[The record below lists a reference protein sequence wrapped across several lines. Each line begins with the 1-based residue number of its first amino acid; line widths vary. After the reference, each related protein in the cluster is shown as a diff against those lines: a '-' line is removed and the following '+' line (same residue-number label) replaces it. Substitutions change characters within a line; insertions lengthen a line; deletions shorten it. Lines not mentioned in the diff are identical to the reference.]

1 MHTTVAAAAA
11 AASPLP
17 GSKKGVRRWEN
28 GFEIHNLSMG
38 SDPYGKLALA
48 GKTAKVRYVGRLAT
62 NGKVFDKSGPKPFA
76 FRLGVGQ
83 VIKGWDKGVE
93 GMRVGDKR
101 KLVIPPQMAYGSQKM
116 GSIPPN
122 STLEFEVRTREPES
136 AVCMHGAGRQVLFGD
151 IWEEGGSSRL
161 RG

>member
-1 MHTTVAAAAA
+1 
-11 AASPLP
+11 
-17 GSKKGVRRWEN
+17 VRRWEN

-136 AVCMHGAGRQVLFGD
+136 AVCMHVCMGLAGRFCLATYGRRVKAAGCLD
-151 IWEEGGSSRL
+151 ELCSCV
-161 RG
+161 